1 MAAVPRYER
10 RVATPRPAALPLIQ
24 APRVTGDG
32 LGAALA
38 GLGDS
43 IERGI
48 LQVDEARSRELYRAT
63 EGSIAAH
70 RAWQA
75 ERLRELETAP
85 ADEVDTR
92 ADKLLTDSRQSW
104 QGILSKLPE
113 RSRARGFAEG
123 VRDDA
128 QLELTDKVERFRISA
143 RGLRTAETFEQSLA
157 ERARSV
163 EADPDSFVGSYA
175 EHARAAERAMIS
187 QGAQAAQKKA
197 AFETLVLAATRG
209 AIRRNPA
216 AALAQLRSENPS
228 ALYIRNLSPEQREAA
243 LKVAENAERE
253 GTVATYTNRIA
264 RTFREQ
270 GPAAGARLLARL
282 DEASVSEEVKDAVR
296 TEVNARNGL
305 LRDERR
311 AENLEAITSLSTAIA
326 RGVPSRTAERDAY
339 ALYRRG
345 ALSESEFVNTREAI
359 ARARQQAADRE
370 AERAALAEMITAGR
384 ALDPADTV
392 ARKAVSTEFRERTR
406 STDPISAEYV
416 NQAVA
421 LAKQTRVVPDSAVS
435 WARTALVSDNVNA
448 AAFGGE
454 LLARL
459 EDAAPQSAGFAIDER
474 TRTMAADI
482 SSAVR
487 AGTVPAQAVELARR
501 NASRPEP
508 ERERLR
514 ERYRTDKLEAGNDEA
529 LQRFLDGDDR
539 FDRSLIRGAP
549 AAPEAMAAEFSAG
562 VRRYFDALGGDIVQ
576 ARRLAWNDA
585 TRKWAYSTAATGKPA
600 IVPYAPELHGISR
613 ADVEN
618 DLAKALTDHSAQ
630 VRRFDPVSGDLVAAS
645 PSPKDMRLV
654 PIPGVTERTA
664 GLRWNVAVQG
674 DDGSVDL
681 LRGPD
686 NLPLAYALPVQA
698 QDFRERREARG
709 REALERARRL
719 AAEQRSDLD
728 QLEEMSRAGDDF
740 AFSLLQMAPRPAPGI
755 R

>member
-1 MAAVPRYER
+1 MPSIARYEP
-10 RVATPRPAALPLIQ
+10 RVPTPKARLLPLIQ
-24 APRVTGDG
+24 APRITGDG
-32 LGAALA
+32 LGAAIA
-38 GLGDS
+38 GLGES
-43 IERGI
+43 IERGVNTI
-48 LQVDEARSRELYRAT
+48 DEARSRELYRVT
-63 EGSIAAH
+63 EANISAH

-75 ERLRELETAP
+75 AQLRDLETAP
-85 ADEVDTR
+85 ADEVDER
-92 ADKLLTDSRQSW
+92 ADKFLAESRQSW
-104 QGILSKLPE
+104 QGIVDRLPE

-128 QLELTDKVERFRISA
+128 QLELVDKVERFRSTA
-143 RGLRTAETFEQSLA
+143 QGLRTAQTFEQSLA
-157 ERARSV
+157 DRARDV
-163 EADPDSFVGSYA
+163 EADPDSFLRNYA
-175 EHARAAERAMIS
+175 EHARAAEHAMLS
-187 QGAQAAQKKA
+187 QGAQAAQKRA
-197 AFETLVLAATRG
+197 AFQTLVSAATRG
-209 AIRRNPA
+209 AIRRDPA
-216 AALAQLRSENPS
+216 GTLAQLQSEDPT
-228 ALYIRNLSPEQREAA
+228 AQYIRNLSPEERQSA
-243 LKVAENAERE
+243 LKVAEAAVRD
-253 GTVATYTNRIA
+253 GTITDYTDKIA
-264 RTFREQ
+264 RAYRDQ

-282 DEASVSEEVKDAVR
+282 DEVPVSEEVKDAVR
-296 TEVNARNGL
+296 NEVHARNGL

-326 RGVPSRTAERDAY
+326 RGDPPRTAERDAY
-339 ALYRRG
+339 SLYRRG

-359 ARARQQAADRE
+359 ARARQQAGDRDAD
-370 AERAALAEMITAGR
+370 RAALAEMITAGR
-384 ALDPADTV
+384 ALDPADAT

-406 STDPISAEYV
+406 NADPLSPEFV

-421 LAKQTRVVPDSAVS
+421 LAKQTRVVPDSAVA
-435 WARTALVSDNVNA
+435 WARTALVSDNINA

-459 EDAAPQSAGFAIDER
+459 EEAAPQSAGFAIDER
-474 TRTMAADI
+474 TRTLAADI

-487 AGTVPAQAVELARR
+487 AGAVPAQAVELARR
-501 NASRPEP
+501 NAARPES

-514 ERYRTDKLEAGNDEA
+514 ERYRTEKLEGGNDEA
-529 LQRFLDGDDR
+529 LQGFLDGDDR

-562 VRRYFDALGGDIVQ
+562 VRRYFDAVGGDVVQ

-585 TRKWAYSTAATGKPA
+585 TRKWAFSTAATGKPA

-613 ADVEN
+613 ADVEK
-618 DLAKALTDHSAQ
+618 DFAKALADHPAQ

-645 PSPKDMRLV
+645 PSPKDLRLV

-664 GLRWNVAVQG
+664 GLRWNVAIQG

-681 LRGPD
+681 LRGSD
-686 NLPLAYALPVQA
+686 NLPLAYELPVTA
-698 QDFRERREARG
+698 QDFRERREAQG
-709 REALERARRL
+709 RQALERARRVS
-719 AAEQRSDLD
+719 AEQRSDLD